1 MPSNGVIFW
10 RENMVTETND
20 QGTESTVEVTEIPL
34 KIDESVEA
42 PAPAETPAPDPVDDL
57 AKPDD
62 SSIEVPP
69 APEPQANTETE
80 LEPTRAPSEELRKYQ
95 SATDKRIAE
104 METQLE
110 NERAARQRAEQL
122 QNSSTLEAE
131 VNEYGRQLAQRFLD
145 QGLDEQT
152 SIQMAQQQTAFA
164 KEAYLAK
171 QRADQV
177 INNSKQMQNE
187 LNTRTQLA
195 KAYELST
202 QYGVSYAELQD
213 LPDPATME
221 KHAKALATIKKL
233 EGRVQQVT
241 PAQSLNSANPAAD
254 VAPTNSEDVLDRYNA
269 GDPAITTEMAKMAS
283 KKLGFSIFD

>member
-1 MPSNGVIFW
+1 
-10 RENMVTETND
+10 MVTETND

>member
-1 MPSNGVIFW
+1 
-10 RENMVTETND
+10 MVTETND
-20 QGTESTVEVTEIPL
+20 LGTESTVEVTEIPL
-34 KIDESVEA
+34 KVDESVET
-42 PAPAETPAPDPVDDL
+42 PAPAETPAPEPVDDL
-57 AKPDD
+57 TETDD

-80 LEPTRAPSEELRKYQ
+80 LESTPAPNPELSKYQ

-104 METQLE
+104 METQLG

-122 QNSSTLEAE
+122 QNSSNLEAE
-131 VNEYGRQLAQRFLD
+131 VNAYYQKNYQQLID
-145 QGLDEQT
+145 QGLDEVVAT
-152 SIQMAQQQTAFA
+152 QMAQQQTSFA

-171 QRADQV
+171 QQADQV
-177 INNSKQMQNE
+177 LSNSQQMQTE

-195 KAYELST
+195 KAYELAT
-202 QYGVSYAELQD
+202 QYGVAYAELQD
-213 LPDPATME
+213 LPDPVTME
-221 KHAKALATIKKL
+221 KHAKALSTIKKL

-241 PAQSLNSANPAAD
+241 PAQSLNNANPAAD

-269 GDPAITTEMAKMAS
+269 GDPAITTEMAKIAS

>member
-1 MPSNGVIFW
+1 
-10 RENMVTETND
+10 MVTETND
-20 QGTESTVEVTEIPL
+20 LGTESTVEVTEIPL
-34 KIDESVEA
+34 KVDESVET
-42 PAPAETPAPDPVDDL
+42 PAPAETPAPEPVDDL
-57 AKPDD
+57 TETDD

-80 LEPTRAPSEELRKYQ
+80 LESTPAPNPELSKYQ

-104 METQLE
+104 METQLA

-122 QNSSTLEAE
+122 QNSSNLEAE
-131 VNEYGRQLAQRFLD
+131 VNAYYQKNYQQLID
-145 QGLDEQT
+145 QGLDEVT
-152 SIQMAQQQTAFA
+152 ATQMAQQQTSFA

-171 QRADQV
+171 QQADQV
-177 INNSKQMQNE
+177 LSNSQQMQTE

-195 KAYELST
+195 KAYELAT
-202 QYGVSYAELQD
+202 QYGVAYAELQD
-213 LPDPATME
+213 LPDPVTME

-241 PAQSLNSANPAAD
+241 PAQSLNNANPAAD
-254 VAPTNSEDVLDRYNA
+254 VAPTNSEEVLDRYNA
-269 GDPAITTEMAKMAS
+269 GDPAITTEMAKIAS

>member
-1 MPSNGVIFW
+1 
-10 RENMVTETND
+10 MVTETND
-20 QGTESTVEVTEIPL
+20 LGTESTVEVTEIPL
-34 KIDESVEA
+34 KVDESVET
-42 PAPAETPAPDPVDDL
+42 PAPAETPAPEPVDDL
-57 AKPDD
+57 TETDD

-80 LEPTRAPSEELRKYQ
+80 LESTPAPNPELSKYQ

-104 METQLE
+104 METQLG

-122 QNSSTLEAE
+122 QNSSNLEAE
-131 VNEYGRQLAQRFLD
+131 VNAYYQKNYQQLID
-145 QGLDEQT
+145 QGLDEVVAT
-152 SIQMAQQQTAFA
+152 QMAQQQTSFA

-171 QRADQV
+171 QQADQV
-177 INNSKQMQNE
+177 LSNSQQMQTE

-195 KAYELST
+195 KAYELAT
-202 QYGVSYAELQD
+202 QYGVAYAELQD
-213 LPDPATME
+213 LPDPVTME

-241 PAQSLNSANPAAD
+241 PAQSLNNANPAAD

-269 GDPAITTEMAKMAS
+269 GDPAITTEMAKIAS

>member
-1 MPSNGVIFW
+1 
-10 RENMVTETND
+10 MVTETND
-20 QGTESTVEVTEIPL
+20 LGTESTVEVTEIPL
-34 KIDESVEA
+34 KVDESVET
-42 PAPAETPAPDPVDDL
+42 PAPAETPAPEPVDDL
-57 AKPDD
+57 TETDD

-80 LEPTRAPSEELRKYQ
+80 LESTPAPNPELSKYQ

-104 METQLE
+104 METQLG

-122 QNSSTLEAE
+122 QNSSNLEAE
-131 VNEYGRQLAQRFLD
+131 VNAYYQKNYQQLID
-145 QGLDEQT
+145 QGLDEVT
-152 SIQMAQQQTAFA
+152 ATQMAQQQTAFA

-171 QRADQV
+171 QQADQV
-177 INNSKQMQNE
+177 LSNSQQMQTE

-195 KAYELST
+195 KAYELAT
-202 QYGVSYAELQD
+202 QYGVAYAELQD
-213 LPDPATME
+213 LPDPVTME

-241 PAQSLNSANPAAD
+241 PAQSLNNANPAAD
-254 VAPTNSEDVLDRYNA
+254 VAPTNSEEVLDRYNA
-269 GDPAITTEMAKMAS
+269 GDSAITTEMARIAS

>member
-1 MPSNGVIFW
+1 
-10 RENMVTETND
+10 MVTETND

-80 LEPTRAPSEELRKYQ
+80 LESTSAPNPEFRKYQ

-131 VNEYGRQLAQRFLD
+131 VNEYGRQLTQRFLD

-152 SIQMAQQQTAFA
+152 SIQMAQQQTALA

-177 INNSKQMQNE
+177 VNNSKQMQNE

-241 PAQSLNSANPAAD
+241 PAQSLNNANPAAD

>member
-1 MPSNGVIFW
+1 
-10 RENMVTETND
+10 MVTETND
-20 QGTESTVEVTEIPL
+20 LGTESTVEVTEIPL
-34 KIDESVEA
+34 KVDESVET
-42 PAPAETPAPDPVDDL
+42 PAPAETPAPEPVDDL
-57 AKPDD
+57 TETDD

-80 LEPTRAPSEELRKYQ
+80 LESTPAPNPELSKYQ

-104 METQLE
+104 METQLG

-122 QNSSTLEAE
+122 QNSSNLEAE
-131 VNEYGRQLAQRFLD
+131 VNAYYQKNYQQLID
-145 QGLDEQT
+145 QGLDEVT
-152 SIQMAQQQTAFA
+152 ATQMAQQQTSFA

-171 QRADQV
+171 QQADQV
-177 INNSKQMQNE
+177 LSNSQQMQTE

-195 KAYELST
+195 KAYELAT
-202 QYGVSYAELQD
+202 QYGVAYAELQD
-213 LPDPATME
+213 LPDPVTME
-221 KHAKALATIKKL
+221 KHAKALSTIKKL

-241 PAQSLNSANPAAD
+241 PAQSLNNANPAAD

-269 GDPAITTEMAKMAS
+269 GDPAITTEMAKIAS

>member
-1 MPSNGVIFW
+1 
-10 RENMVTETND
+10 MVTETND
-20 QGTESTVEVTEIPL
+20 LGTESTVEVTEIPL
-34 KIDESVEA
+34 KVDESVET
-42 PAPAETPAPDPVDDL
+42 PAPAETPAPEPVDDL
-57 AKPDD
+57 TETDD

-80 LEPTRAPSEELRKYQ
+80 LESTPAPNPELSKYQ

-122 QNSSTLEAE
+122 QNSSNLEAE
-131 VNEYGRQLAQRFLD
+131 VNAYYQKNYQQLID
-145 QGLDEQT
+145 QGLDEVT
-152 SIQMAQQQTAFA
+152 ATQMAQQQTSFA

-171 QRADQV
+171 QQADQV
-177 INNSKQMQNE
+177 LSNSQQMQTE

-195 KAYELST
+195 KAYELAT
-202 QYGVSYAELQD
+202 QYGVAYAELQD
-213 LPDPATME
+213 LPDPVTME

-241 PAQSLNSANPAAD
+241 PAQSLSNANPA
-254 VAPTNSEDVLDRYNA
+254 
-269 GDPAITTEMAKMAS
+269 
-283 KKLGFSIFD
+283 

>member
-1 MPSNGVIFW
+1 
-10 RENMVTETND
+10 MVTETND
-20 QGTESTVEVTEIPL
+20 LGTESTVEVTEIPL
-34 KIDESVEA
+34 KVDESVET
-42 PAPAETPAPDPVDDL
+42 PAPAETPAPEPVDDL
-57 AKPDD
+57 TETDD

-80 LEPTRAPSEELRKYQ
+80 LESTPAPNPELSKYQ

-104 METQLE
+104 METQLG

-122 QNSSTLEAE
+122 QNSSNLEAE
-131 VNEYGRQLAQRFLD
+131 VNAYYQKNYQQLID
-145 QGLDEQT
+145 QGLDET
-152 SIQMAQQQTAFA
+152 SAMQMAQQQTAFA

-171 QRADQV
+171 QQADQV
-177 INNSKQMQNE
+177 LSNSQQMQTE

-195 KAYELST
+195 KAYELAT
-202 QYGVSYAELQD
+202 QYGVAYAELQD
-213 LPDPATME
+213 LPDPVTME
-221 KHAKALATIKKL
+221 KHAKALSTIKKL

-241 PAQSLNSANPAAD
+241 PAQSLNNANPAAD

-269 GDPAITTEMAKMAS
+269 GDPAITTEMAKIAS

>member
-1 MPSNGVIFW
+1 
-10 RENMVTETND
+10 MVTETND
-20 QGTESTVEVTEIPL
+20 LGTESTVEVTEIPL
-34 KIDESVEA
+34 KVDESVET
-42 PAPAETPAPDPVDDL
+42 PAPAETPATEPVDDL
-57 AKPDD
+57 TETDN
-62 SSIEVPP
+62 SSSEVPP

-80 LEPTRAPSEELRKYQ
+80 LESTPAPNPELSKYQ

-104 METQLE
+104 METQLA

-122 QNSSTLEAE
+122 QNSSNLEAE
-131 VNEYGRQLAQRFLD
+131 VNAYYQKNYQQLID
-145 QGLDEQT
+145 QGLDEVT
-152 SIQMAQQQTAFA
+152 ATQMAQQQTSFA

-171 QRADQV
+171 QQADQV
-177 INNSKQMQNE
+177 LSNSQQMQTE

-195 KAYELST
+195 KAYELAT
-202 QYGVSYAELQD
+202 QYGVAYAELQD
-213 LPDPATME
+213 LPDPVTME

-241 PAQSLNSANPAAD
+241 PAQSLNNANPAAD

-269 GDPAITTEMAKMAS
+269 GDPAITTEMAKIAS

>member
-1 MPSNGVIFW
+1 
-10 RENMVTETND
+10 MVTETND
-20 QGTESTVEVTEIPL
+20 LGTESTVEVTETPL
-34 KIDESVEA
+34 KVDESVET
-42 PAPAETPAPDPVDDL
+42 PAPAETPAPEPVDDL
-57 AKPDD
+57 TETDD

-80 LEPTRAPSEELRKYQ
+80 LESTPAPNPELSKYQ

-104 METQLE
+104 METQLG
-110 NERAARQRAEQL
+110 NERAARQRAEQI
-122 QNSSTLEAE
+122 QNSSNLEAE
-131 VNEYGRQLAQRFLD
+131 VNAYYQKNFQQLTD
-145 QGLDEQT
+145 QGLDEVT
-152 SIQMAQQQTAFA
+152 ATQMAQQQTAFA

-171 QRADQV
+171 QQADQV
-177 INNSKQMQNE
+177 LSNSQQMQNE

-202 QYGVSYAELQD
+202 QYGISYAEIQD
-213 LPDPATME
+213 LPDPVTME

-241 PAQSLNSANPAAD
+241 PAQSLNNANPAAD
-254 VAPTNSEDVLDRYNA
+254 VAPTNSEEVLDRYNA
-269 GDPAITTEMAKMAS
+269 GDSAITTEMARIAS

>member
-1 MPSNGVIFW
+1 
-10 RENMVTETND
+10 MVTETND

-62 SSIEVPP
+62 SSIGVPP

-131 VNEYGRQLAQRFLD
+131 VNEYGRQLTQRFLD

-152 SIQMAQQQTAFA
+152 SIQMAQQQTALA

-177 INNSKQMQNE
+177 LNNSKQMQNE

-241 PAQSLNSANPAAD
+241 PAQSLNNANPAAD

>member
-1 MPSNGVIFW
+1 
-10 RENMVTETND
+10 MVTETND

-80 LEPTRAPSEELRKYQ
+80 LESTSAPNPEFRKYQ

-131 VNEYGRQLAQRFLD
+131 VNEYGRQLTQRFLD

-152 SIQMAQQQTAFA
+152 SIQMAQQQTALA

-177 INNSKQMQNE
+177 LNNSKQMQSE

-241 PAQSLNSANPAAD
+241 PAQSLNNANPAAD

>member
-1 MPSNGVIFW
+1 
-10 RENMVTETND
+10 MVTETND
-20 QGTESTVEVTEIPL
+20 LGTESTVEVTEIPL
-34 KIDESVEA
+34 KVDESVET
-42 PAPAETPAPDPVDDL
+42 PAPAETPATEPVDDL
-57 AKPDD
+57 TEPDD
-62 SSIEVPP
+62 LSSEVPP

-80 LEPTRAPSEELRKYQ
+80 LESTPAPNPELSKYQ

-104 METQLE
+104 METQLA

-122 QNSSTLEAE
+122 QNSSNLEAE
-131 VNEYGRQLAQRFLD
+131 VNAYYQKNYQQLID
-145 QGLDEQT
+145 QGLDET
-152 SIQMAQQQTAFA
+152 SAMQMAQQQTAFA

-171 QRADQV
+171 QQADQV
-177 INNSKQMQNE
+177 LSNSQQMQNE

-195 KAYELST
+195 KAYELAT

-213 LPDPATME
+213 LPDPVTME
-221 KHAKALATIKKL
+221 KHAKALSTIKKL

-241 PAQSLNSANPAAD
+241 PAQSLNNANPAAD

-269 GDPAITTEMAKMAS
+269 GDPAITTEMAKIAS

>member
-1 MPSNGVIFW
+1 
-10 RENMVTETND
+10 MVTETND

-131 VNEYGRQLAQRFLD
+131 VNEYGRQLTQRFLD

-152 SIQMAQQQTAFA
+152 SIQMAQQQTALA